1 MNPIGQDFKVTE
13 AAMRYPIR
21 AALLVALVAGF
32 TAIST
37 SLRVSAAETS
47 ADPLQ
52 QARGL
57 LDAHQGAA
65 AYQLL
70 APLEPQ
76 LGGSEDYDY
85 MLGLAALDSG
95 HASEAVFSLER
106 VLAVDPAFLGARMEL
121 ARARYES
128 GDAPG
133 ARSQFQYLL
142 TQSPPESTRNVIEQ
156 YLAALDERRAA
167 SRNQLRGFF
176 DAGAGYDSNANG
188 ATSSNQF
195 LGFTLDPRNV
205 EAHSSF
211 VELAAGFNQSVGFD
225 NGAALVSSGRLG
237 HRFNPDA
244 SFIDLTAGSLA
255 SQLQWSWGGT
265 RLDFGAAA
273 DFDWLDGAAH
283 QRSIAL
289 DLGLNRSF
297 AAAWQFGIDAR
308 AATVRFQES
317 ALAVMDV
324 DRWLAAVSLSRV
336 GIGEHQG
343 RVGIALLV
351 GGDDARRSASP
362 YGNERAGAR
371 LYSSW
376 SMSRSASLY
385 TEVAYLETNFK
396 DTPGFFG
403 ADRADRQWS
412 ALVATEYQNWPGKG
426 WSLAPRIR
434 YVKSD
439 SNISL
444 YEFDRVEAAVFL
456 RRAFR

>member
-133 ARSQFQYLL
+133 ARSQFQY
-142 TQSPPESTRNVIEQ
+142 P
-156 YLAALDERRAA
+156 
-167 SRNQLRGFF
+167 
-176 DAGAGYDSNANG
+176 
-188 ATSSNQF
+188 
-195 LGFTLDPRNV
+195 
-205 EAHSSF
+205 
-211 VELAAGFNQSVGFD
+211 
-225 NGAALVSSGRLG
+225 GRE
-237 HRFNPDA
+237 
-244 SFIDLTAGSLA
+244 
-255 SQLQWSWGGT
+255 
-265 RLDFGAAA
+265 
-273 DFDWLDGAAH
+273 H
-283 QRSIAL
+283 QR
-289 DLGLNRSF
+289 
-297 AAAWQFGIDAR
+297 
-308 AATVRFQES
+308 
-317 ALAVMDV
+317 DV
-324 DRWLAAVSLSRV
+324 DDDEEQKPAQHEKVKRARDLDAEQLAHALESRRQRGRHPETSDQGQRCRDEHRHEVREDLQTVVRGPAVVCRPL
-336 GIGEHQG
+336 
-343 RVGIALLV
+343 
-351 GGDDARRSASP
+351 
-362 YGNERAGAR
+362 
-371 LYSSW
+371 
-376 SMSRSASLY
+376 
-385 TEVAYLETNFK
+385 
-396 DTPGFFG
+396 
-403 ADRADRQWS
+403 
-412 ALVATEYQNWPGKG
+412 
-426 WSLAPRIR
+426 
-434 YVKSD
+434 
-439 SNISL
+439 
-444 YEFDRVEAAVFL
+444 
-456 RRAFR
+456 